1 MINWPNGKNF
11 YYHNGWWHGNILRY
25 VTRRK
30 VTIIALSNKYDKRVY
45 KVRKL
50 SALFGII
57 LSIRWLWKEWYL
69 QYNKKKANGRF

>member
-11 YYHNGWWHGNILRY
+11 IITMVGGMVTWRPILRY
-25 VTRRK
+25 QRK

-50 SALFGII
+50 SSFV
-57 LSIRWLWKEWYL
+57 WDYPF
-69 QYNKKKANGRF
+69 N

>member
-1 MINWPNGKNF
+1 MVRTFIITMAG
-11 YYHNGWWHGNILRY
+11 GMASY
-25 VTRRK
+25 VTLPEEK

-57 LSIRWLWKEWYL
+57 LF
-69 QYNKKKANGRF
+69 N

>member
-1 MINWPNGKNF
+1 MVRTFIITMAGGMATWRPT
-11 YYHNGWWHGNILRY
+11 LQPEE
-25 VTRRK
+25 K

-57 LSIRWLWKEWYL
+57 LSLDDFEKGNDIC
-69 QYNKKKANGRF
+69 NT

>member
-1 MINWPNGKNF
+1 MVRTFIITMAGGMATWRPT
-11 YYHNGWWHGNILRY
+11 LRY
-25 VTRRK
+25 QRK

-57 LSIRWLWKEWYL
+57 LSIR
-69 QYNKKKANGRF
+69 

>member
-1 MINWPNGKNF
+1 MAGGMATWRPT
-11 YYHNGWWHGNILRY
+11 LRY
-25 VTRRK
+25 RRK

-57 LSIRWLWKEWYL
+57 LSISDFEKGMICDTIKRK
-69 QYNKKKANGRF
+69 QMADFN

>member
-11 YYHNGWWHGNILRY
+11 YYHNGWWHGNMASYY

-45 KVRKL
+45 KK
-50 SALFGII
+50 II
-57 LSIRWLWKEWYL
+57 GFVWDYPF
-69 QYNKKKANGRF
+69 N